1 MRDPAKPRSWPIVIV
16 GIAAVVILSKV
27 LVEDVLGL
35 TWATLLSRPL
45 SRPGPGTAAAI
56 VGVLTIDLLLPV
68 PSSLVMIA
76 SGALFGSLTGGC
88 LSLAGSLAG
97 NYLGFEAARAFGR
110 RATER
115 WIGRAQLDRMERA
128 FARHG
133 ALAIVATRPLPIV
146 METLSVAAGLSN
158 MRRSTFLLASVV
170 GTAPVVFVYAYAGA
184 ASLSSGTVLPAVV
197 ILAAVLSGGWAVA
210 RALGLRVY

>member
-1 MRDPAKPRSWPIVIV
+1 MLGPATPRRWPIVILAIGAIIV
-16 GIAAVVILSKV
+16 LSKV
-27 LVEDVLGL
+27 LVEDVFGL
-35 TWATLLSRPL
+35 TWSTLLSRPL
-45 SRPGPGTAAAI
+45 SRPGLGTAAAI
-56 VGVLTIDLLLPV
+56 VGVLSMDVLLPV

-97 NYLGFEAARAFGR
+97 NYVGFEVARVFGR
-110 RATER
+110 KATER
-115 WIGRAQLDRMERA
+115 WIGSAQLDRMERA

-133 ALAIVATRPLPIV
+133 ALAIVASRPLPIV

-158 MRRSTFLLASVV
+158 MRRSTFLLASIV
-170 GTAPVVFVYAYAGA
+170 GTAPVVFLYAYAGA
-184 ASLSSGTVLPAVV
+184 ASLSAGTVLPAVL
-197 ILAAVLSGGWAVA
+197 ILAAILSGGWAIA

>member
-1 MRDPAKPRSWPIVIV
+1 MIEPAKPRSWPIVLL
-16 GIAAVVILSKV
+16 GIAGVVVLSKV

-35 TWATLLSRPL
+35 TWSTVLSRPL
-45 SRPGPGTAAAI
+45 SRPGLGTAAAI
-56 VGVLTIDLLLPV
+56 VGVLSVDLLLPV

-76 SGALFGSLTGGC
+76 SGALFGTVMGGC

-97 NYLGFEAARAFGR
+97 NYAGFEAARVFGR
-110 RATER
+110 QAVER
-115 WIGRAQLDRMERA
+115 WIGSAQLGRMERA

-158 MRRSTFLLASVV
+158 MRRSTFLLASLV
-170 GTAPVVFVYAYAGA
+170 GTAPVVFLYAYAGA
-184 ASLSSGTVLPAVV
+184 ASLSMGTVLPAVL
-197 ILAAVLSGGWAVA
+197 ILAAVVTVGWAVA